1 MSDTKNTSQDDGF
14 PDLNR
19 NVEAQLLDREMK
31 ESYLSYAMS
40 VIIQRA
46 LPDVRDGLK
55 PSQRRILVAMH
66 DLNLGPRSK
75 YRKCAKIVG
84 DTTGNYHPHGDQA
97 VYPTLVRLAQPFN
110 MRYQLIDPQG
120 NFGYV
125 DGSPPAAMRYT
136 EARMRQPSLDMLD
149 DIAKGTVDFVPN
161 YDDTRSEP
169 SVLPSRFPNL
179 LCNGSQGIAVG
190 MATSIPPH
198 NLTEICNGLITLIRN
213 PDVTLDEVMEHV
225 KGPDFPTGGIICGR
239 AGILKA
245 FRTGRGLITVRGKV
259 DIEEKRGGRECIV
272 ITELPYQVN
281 PNSIFDRLKD
291 LLSDGVIKGITN
303 VNDETDRR
311 AGLRLVI
318 TLKKGE
324 NAELI
329 TNQLYKLTPLQ
340 STFSIIMLALDKG
353 RPRTFGLVDMLAA
366 FRDHRIEVIQRRTR
380 FLLHRAQERCHIV
393 EGLRTAVQNIDEV
406 IAIIKKAESQDVAR
420 ERLVSSFE
428 LSKRQADA
436 ILALRLGRLT
446 GLEVTKLEEEYQKL
460 LKDICRFE
468 EILGDVTIVHE
479 MIITDLEELI
489 ARHGDR
495 RRSAIVVDINVDI
508 EDESLIP
515 VEDIAVTVTHSGY
528 IKRTLMMDY
537 RSQSRGGKGVTGAD
551 LKEGDFVERLIV
563 SSTHSYF
570 LFLTDRGRVFNL
582 KGYQIPELSRTSRGR
597 AMVNLL
603 DLGDGETVTSILTTE
618 NFDDG
623 YLVLLTRHGIV
634 KKTELSAYSRIRQS
648 GLIACN
654 LDEGDRLVRAL
665 LTTGDDELMVCTASG
680 QSIRFNESQ
689 VRAMGR
695 VARGVK
701 AVRLKGDDRVVGM
714 VVVDETATLLSV
726 CEKGYGKRTVFSEYR
741 VQGRGGS
748 GIRNI
753 RTSERNG
760 EVVAV
765 LAVQEDEGLML
776 MSEKGMIVRT
786 EAGQVSLIG
795 RGTQGVRVMGLKE
808 GDRVVACAPVA
819 AGIGAE
825 PVSPDGADNE

>member
-1 MSDTKNTSQDDGF
+1 
-14 PDLNR
+14 
-19 NVEAQLLDREMK
+19 
-31 ESYLSYAMS
+31 
-40 VIIQRA
+40 
-46 LPDVRDGLK
+46 
-55 PSQRRILVAMH
+55 
-66 DLNLGPRSK
+66 
-75 YRKCAKIVG
+75 
-84 DTTGNYHPHGDQA
+84 
-97 VYPTLVRLAQPFN
+97 
-110 MRYQLIDPQG
+110 
-120 NFGYV
+120 
-125 DGSPPAAMRYT
+125 
-136 EARMRQPSLDMLD
+136 
-149 DIAKGTVDFVPN
+149 
-161 YDDTRSEP
+161 
-169 SVLPSRFPNL
+169 
-179 LCNGSQGIAVG
+179 
-190 MATSIPPH
+190 
-198 NLTEICNGLITLIRN
+198 
-213 PDVTLDEVMEHV
+213 
-225 KGPDFPTGGIICGR
+225 
-239 AGILKA
+239 
-245 FRTGRGLITVRGKV
+245 
-259 DIEEKRGGRECIV
+259 
-272 ITELPYQVN
+272 
-281 PNSIFDRLKD
+281 
-291 LLSDGVIKGITN
+291 
-303 VNDETDRR
+303 
-311 AGLRLVI
+311 
-318 TLKKGE
+318 
-324 NAELI
+324 
-329 TNQLYKLTPLQ
+329 
-340 STFSIIMLALDKG
+340 
-353 RPRTFGLVDMLAA
+353 
-366 FRDHRIEVIQRRTR
+366 
-380 FLLHRAQERCHIV
+380 
-393 EGLRTAVQNIDEV
+393 
-406 IAIIKKAESQDVAR
+406 
-420 ERLVSSFE
+420 
-428 LSKRQADA
+428 
-436 ILALRLGRLT
+436 
-446 GLEVTKLEEEYQKL
+446 
-460 LKDICRFE
+460 
-468 EILGDVTIVHE
+468 
-479 MIITDLEELI
+479 
-489 ARHGDR
+489 
-495 RRSAIVVDINVDI
+495 
-508 EDESLIP
+508 
-515 VEDIAVTVTHSGY
+515 
-528 IKRTLMMDY
+528 
-537 RSQSRGGKGVTGAD
+537 
-551 LKEGDFVERLIV
+551 
-563 SSTHSYF
+563 

-753 RTSERNG
+753 RTSKRNG